1 MLARITTPERA
12 LCVRVTNWLSGL
24 LLAAWLLLEA
34 VLRRGDEARDWQGG
48 EADRSSTRL
57 VVVAYVV
64 AFVGP
69 FLLDTSGVGVTHTDS
84 ALAWIGIAVG
94 VVGLGIRVWSMR
106 VLGRDYTR
114 SLRTRETQAVVE
126 RGPYRLVRHPGYIGS
141 ILVWVGSRLAV
152 NWLVAAATALVLLP
166 VYAYRISA
174 EEQMLVDHF
183 GDAYRTYRARTWRL
197 VPFVW

>member
-1 MLARITTPERA
+1 M
-12 LCVRVTNWLSGL
+12 TNWLSGL
-24 LLAAWLLLEA
+24 LLAAWLLLEV
-34 VLRRGDEARDWQGG
+34 VLRGAHEDTRSWEGG

-69 FLLDTSGVGVTHTDS
+69 FLLGTSGVGVTRVDS
-84 ALAWIGIAVG
+84 ALAWVGIAVG
-94 VVGLGIRVWSMR
+94 AVGLGVRIWSMR

-114 SLRTRETQAVVE
+114 SLRTRETQTVVD
-126 RGPYRLVRHPGYIGS
+126 RGPYRVVRHPGYIGS

-152 NWLVAAATALVLLP
+152 NWLIAAATAVGLLL
-166 VYAYRISA
+166 VYAYRIRA
-174 EEQMLVDHF
+174 EEQMLVEHF
-183 GDAYRTYRARTWRL
+183 GDAYRTYTARTWRL